1 MNPNPVMIYAGQEI
15 GERGMDSEGYSGRD
29 GRTTIFDYWP
39 PDTLRNGY
47 YNPKELTQD
56 QVDLYDNYTRI
67 CSLARTEKAVRQGSF
82 FDLLYVNGHLN
93 VRQYPFLRKNDDDLQ
108 LVVANFDD
116 NAVSVDVNI
125 PKAAIKSLSIATGK
139 YKATDLLSNHFVEFD
154 IQNDAPVHVDIPS
167 YKAIALKL
175 KHIQICFH
183 SIIIIKIF

>member
-93 VRQYPFLRKNDDDLQ
+93 

-175 KHIQICFH
+175 KHI
-183 SIIIIKIF
+183 